1 MANEY
6 FYARGEEQF
15 GPVSGGQLKALA
27 TSGELEPTDLVWK
40 EGMPDWVEARRI
52 KGLFPPAAATAA
64 PTRPTPTRPVGAT
77 APAAP
82 VAAADP
88 FDFGAVG
95 GANAAGAGRVQV
107 TAATP
112 RTTAVAKS
120 KGNGPAVMMGLNQ
133 TGLIVFMVLLVCCLP
148 LCWLPFVIPSCKGE

>member
-1 MANEY
+1 MSNEY

-27 TSGELEPTDLVWK
+27 TSGDLEPTDLVWK
-40 EGMPDWVEARRI
+40 EGMPEWVEARRI
-52 KGLFPPAAATAA
+52 KGLFPSAAAA
-64 PTRPTPTRPVGAT
+64 PTRPAPSRPGGA
-77 APAAP
+77 ASPAATP
-82 VAAADP
+82 GTADP

-95 GANAAGAGRVQV
+95 GASSPAAGRVQV
-107 TAATP
+107 TGAAP
-112 RTTAVAKS
+112 RSTAGVKAN
-120 KGNGPAVMMGLNQ
+120 GNGPAVMMGLNQ